1 MNLSTSLLN
10 NNSTNLPSSLGESQ
24 FLADINSLED
34 EQWEDENER
43 PDESEMQTR
52 RTVKLVFCIGYA
64 ILFLLGTL
72 GNGLVIVMIGNVL
85 STLNR
90 NRQKSGAGP
99 SRKMLAQASA
109 VHVLSWDR
117 FMAVCYPI
125 RSIGMRTNTVAI
137 SVLASCTFIATLL
150 LYPVLKESQVY
161 QVNRLTGLRLV
172 DEEIIAASQ
181 QHDFPS
187 NFSFTP
193 PQPHQIVL
201 KCVFDTNSPF
211 FMLYTF
217 TVGYLIPAMLITFF
231 YAQVR
236 YYMVKYKIEM

>member
-1 MNLSTSLLN
+1 MNLSTPLFNS
-10 NNSTNLPSSLGESQ
+10 NSTNLPSSLGESQ

-109 VHVLSWDR
+109 VHVFIYVLGLS
-117 FMAVCYPI
+117 I
-125 RSIGMRTNTVAI
+125 
-137 SVLASCTFIATLL
+137 
-150 LYPVLKESQVY
+150 
-161 QVNRLTGLRLV
+161 V
-172 DEEIIAASQ
+172 DLFVIM
-181 QHDFPS
+181 HLP
-187 NFSFTP
+187 
-193 PQPHQIVL
+193 
-201 KCVFDTNSPF
+201 
-211 FMLYTF
+211 
-217 TVGYLIPAMLITFF
+217 MLIF
-231 YAQVR
+231 
-236 YYMVKYKIEM
+236 EMLEGQWIFGGGMCKLYWFGESVNKLLSSFLMTVS